1 MSNIEL
7 TSRVEEVRFDHAAC
21 FFSYLFKSFAKK
33 AEKFKYKLIQYIA
46 GAKGWSSFGRKWNN

>member
-46 GAKGWSSFGRKWNN
+46 GAKG